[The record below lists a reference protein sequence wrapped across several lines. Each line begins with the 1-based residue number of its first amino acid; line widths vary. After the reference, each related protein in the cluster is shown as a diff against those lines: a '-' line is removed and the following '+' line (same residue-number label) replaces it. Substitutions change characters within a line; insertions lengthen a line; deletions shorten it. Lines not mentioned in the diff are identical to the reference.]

1 MNKDLRV
8 NEASSPRHYEKI
20 GHFVVRF
27 EQAIEIMRI
36 CILVILEQQG
46 LKNESLAIA
55 VTARIGAYDILDILR
70 SAIAVYL
77 GDNPD
82 PHLSKVSQELF
93 KRTQELLV
101 RRNQFLHSLW
111 LDREP
116 SYDAA
121 NLGYSFSNTKEGVKL
136 KWLPTLAELDT
147 DIEKASSTL
156 NMLCALNGIIGGVAP
171 PTLRQAFKF
180 DADKKLR
187 FDVEF
192 AKSTG
197 FKDLV
202 D

>member
-1 MNKDLRV
+1 M

-36 CILVILEQQG
+36 CVLVILEQHG

-55 VTARIGAYDILDILR
+55 VTAKIGAYDILDILR

-77 GDNPD
+77 IDNPD
-82 PHLSKVSQELF
+82 PHLSEISPKLF
-93 KRTQELLV
+93 REVKKLLE
-101 RRNQFLHSLW
+101 RRNQLLHSLW
-111 LDREP
+111 LDRNP

-121 NLGYSFSNTKEGVKL
+121 NLGYSFSNTVEGVKL
-136 KWLPTLAELDT
+136 RWLPTLAELDT

-171 PTLRQAFKF
+171 STLRQAFKF